1 MAIIS
6 VARFA
11 LDGARFQQAVENVKV
26 AKKVFMANG
35 AEHVFWGNILA
46 GVHPGEWVLMIHYPN
61 LATMEKAF
69 AAAMGDAD
77 FAKRFLDPDPP
88 LKLTGRSIITLTD
101 V

>member
-11 LDGARFQQAVENVKV
+11 LDGARFQQALENVKV
-26 AKKVFMANG
+26 AKKVFMSKG

-46 GVHPGEWVLMIHYPN
+46 GVHPGEWVLMIHYPD

-88 LKLTGRSIITLTD
+88 AKLTGRSIITLTD